1 MLAFLLDNLST
12 FADSF
17 SVLSIHCIARGL
29 GTIILYKC
37 ACIVQWF
44 PATTRLSCSIRLSC
58 RWSQVELSWYEG
70 QEKVDLT
77 DYVNSGTWDIIAC
90 PGRNEKPSDNAD
102 DDGEFSVSQI
112 TFTLRIRRKVQL
124 DA

>member
-1 MLAFLLDNLST
+1 MHRAVVPCDSTAFLFDKNI
-12 FADSF
+12 
-17 SVLSIHCIARGL
+17 VCCL
-29 GTIILYKC
+29 G
-37 ACIVQWF
+37 
-44 PATTRLSCSIRLSC
+44 LSC

-90 PGRNEKPSDNAD
+90 PGRNEKPSDKAD

>member
-1 MLAFLLDNLST
+1 VELSWYEGQEK
-12 FADSF
+12 
-17 SVLSIHCIARGL
+17 VELSWYEGQEQ
-29 GTIILYKC
+29 
-37 ACIVQWF
+37 VE
-44 PATTRLSCSIRLSC
+44 LS
-58 RWSQVELSWYEG
+58 WYEGQEQVELSWYEG